1 MTRPPT
7 RVFLPALIFA
17 ALTAA
22 AFAVMYAQFRGLGEQ
37 LHEARRD
44 SQTLAQQLRDHN
56 IVPKVTPQ
64 PGPTGAQGSPGVP
77 GQSGRSGQSGSNGRP
92 GQNGASGQPGAPGQ
106 SGAPGAVGASGAPG
120 AKGDTGAKGDMG
132 EQGPKGDPGSP
143 GPTCP
148 DGYHATHTTVVTSG
162 GPQDAVVC
170 TADGG

>member
-22 AFAVMYAQFRGLGEQ
+22 AFAVMYAQFRGLSEQ
-37 LHEARRD
+37 LHEARQD

-56 IVPKVTPQ
+56 IVPNVTPQ
-64 PGPTGAQGSPGVP
+64 PGPTGAAGSPGTP
-77 GQSGRSGQSGSNGRP
+77 GQPGSSGPSGSNGRA
-92 GQNGASGQPGAPGQ
+92 GQNGASGKPGAAGV
-106 SGAPGAVGASGAPG
+106 SGAPGASGAPG
-120 AKGDTGAKGDMG
+120 VKGDTGPQGDKGDMG

-148 DGYHATHTTVVTSG
+148 DGYHATHTTVVTQG
-162 GPQDAVVC
+162 GPQDAVIC
-170 TADGG
+170 TAD